1 MRLPPSPL
9 TNIGICRFTQVKV
22 WRYEDVPAGSG
33 SFLLLIEL
41 KGHRACIQDM
51 KVRGGAL
58 DAHADVLISADRDG
72 TVALWGF
79 GETNASPNPLSFF
92 HTGQANLMS
101 IRVDETG
108 LFTAGL
114 DGHIKANRRLPAC
127 PGSLRPTAHRPP
139 CCCRM
144 QVWDAQGTLLF
155 DHVCLTKEQR
165 ESGVTAIAVVPDHT
179 DGVMVTACQDK
190 AIKLWKMP
198 TFAKRG
204 IIGPKAGHTDV
215 VRCIAKGPGNSF
227 FTGSMDSS
235 ICVWEFPAC

>member
-1 MRLPPSPL
+1 M
-9 TNIGICRFTQVKV
+9 CRYTQVKV

-41 KGHRACIQDM
+41 KGHRTCIQDM

-101 IRVDETG
+101 IWVDETV

-127 PGSLRPTAHRPP
+127 PGSL
-139 CCCRM
+139 
-144 QVWDAQGTLLF
+144 
-155 DHVCLTKEQR
+155 
-165 ESGVTAIAVVPDHT
+165 
-179 DGVMVTACQDK
+179 
-190 AIKLWKMP
+190 
-198 TFAKRG
+198 
-204 IIGPKAGHTDV
+204 
-215 VRCIAKGPGNSF
+215 
-227 FTGSMDSS
+227 
-235 ICVWEFPAC
+235 